1 MRLTPLLG
9 IIAALAIA
17 GCADDEPDSST
28 AANSQALEAAPTDPA
43 PGFEPDFD
51 AQRERAVKKA
61 WQERTPTPKVSE
73 IDWKEAAAQPHL
85 ADGLLDA
92 QQERRLSRSPVP
104 ALVPERADLLDG
116 ATVTTG
122 PHWYAVSLDGEAHD
136 VYVSGTRLEFEV
148 PSVKLP
154 AERAEDFRIT
164 RNELIASLAFN
175 AWGAAYVIEV
185 ECARPS
191 EDTRCTEDDYIVE
204 LANDLGLVARLVDR
218 RGKQ

>member
-1 MRLTPLLG
+1 MRLTPVFGL
-9 IIAALAIA
+9 IAALAIA
-17 GCADDEPDSST
+17 GCAADDDSDSST
-28 AANSQALEAAPTDPA
+28 TANTQALETAPDDPA
-43 PGFEPDFD
+43 PDLEPDFD
-51 AQRERAVKKA
+51 PQRERAVKKA

-85 ADGLLDA
+85 PAGLLDA
-92 QQERRLSRSPVP
+92 QDEERLSRSPVP

-122 PHWYAVSLDGEAHD
+122 PHWYAVSLDGRAHD
-136 VYVSGTRLEFEV
+136 VYVSGTRMAFEV

-175 AWGAAYVIEV
+175 AYGAAYVIEV

-191 EDTRCTEDDYIVE
+191 EDARCTEDDYIVG
-204 LANDLGLVARLVDR
+204 LANDLGLVDR
-218 RGKQ
+218 GGQR